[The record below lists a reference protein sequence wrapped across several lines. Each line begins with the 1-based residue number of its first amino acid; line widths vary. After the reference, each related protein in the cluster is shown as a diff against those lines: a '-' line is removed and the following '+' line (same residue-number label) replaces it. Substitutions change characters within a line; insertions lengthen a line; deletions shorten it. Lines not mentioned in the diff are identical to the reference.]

1 MAGNRIELDG
11 HVVGRPEY
19 RVSPAGTPY
28 LRMLVECGGAGEEF
42 KLPVLLS
49 GDAAMALK
57 ALLEP
62 GRPVR
67 VAGRLRMLKSLI
79 QANPEAA
86 FEIVAE
92 RVEAADS

>member
-1 MAGNRIELDG
+1 VAGNRIELDG
-11 HVVGRPEY
+11 LVAGRPEY

-28 LRMLVECGGAGEEF
+28 LRMLVDCGGVGEEF
-42 KLPVLLS
+42 KLPVLLT
-49 GDAAMALK
+49 GDAATALK

-67 VAGRLRMLKSLI
+67 VAGRLRRLKGLM

-86 FEIVAE
+86 FEVVADQ
-92 RVEAADS
+92 VEAADS